1 MLVFHD
7 EAEDASPGTASEAV
21 VVLPGGVHMEGRRF
35 LAMEWAKCAEARSRS
50 LERKIRADQIND
62 VIGIA
67 DALDC
72 FLGDESHGLKIP
84 CGGFGREGDFRRY
97 EAPSFDFCLSRSTA
111 ASAGG

>member
-1 MLVFHD
+1 MLVLHNK
-7 EAEDASPGTASEAV
+7 AENTSSGTASEAV
-21 VVLPGGVHMEGRRF
+21 VVLPGGVHMEGGRF
-35 LAMEWAKCAEARSRS
+35 LAMEGAKRPEARSCA
-50 LERKIRADQIND
+50 LERKIRADQIDD

-84 CGGFGREGDFRRY
+84 CGALGREGDFSPY
-97 EAPSFDFCLSRSTA
+97 EAPSFDFCVPCPTA

>member
-1 MLVFHD
+1 MLVLHNK
-7 EAEDASPGTASEAV
+7 AENTSSGTASEAV

-35 LAMEWAKCAEARSRS
+35 LAMEWANRAKARSRT
-50 LERKIRADQIND
+50 LKRKIRTDQIND

-97 EAPSFDFCLSRSTA
+97 EEPSFDFCVPCPTP
-111 ASAGG
+111 ASASG